1 MRVLVIGSGG
11 REHAMVRALGRSPSV
26 DFIACAPGS
35 DAIALEKNVECI
47 DIFAQTDI
55 KNYCLKEEINLVV
68 VGPEQPLVDGLA
80 DMLRAE
86 KINVFGPSS
95 HGAKLEASKD
105 FTKRLCT
112 DYGIPTAAYATFDN
126 HDEALAYVKKKGV
139 PIVIKADG
147 LAAGKGVTVA
157 TTLVE
162 AEKALVDCFDG
173 IFGDAGAK
181 VVIEEFMEGE
191 EFSFFALCDGATATY
206 FASAQDHK
214 RAFDNDKG
222 PNTGG
227 MGAFSPTPLVGKDME
242 DLVMKKIITPT
253 IEALH
258 KEYIPYHGVLFAG
271 IMLTSKGPKLIEYN
285 CRFGDPETQVM
296 LERFEG
302 DLALLLMS
310 CAQGRIDTNQIKFRD
325 DAAVCVVMAASGYP
339 GKYVK
344 GTQIKNLEKAGEVY
358 GVSIL
363 HAGTMLADGNWL
375 SRGGR
380 VLNVVATGPGLR
392 QTRYRAYEAVDL
404 IDWPDGFCRRDI
416 GARAQK
422 N

>member
-1 MRVLVIGSGG
+1 MKVLVIGSGG
-11 REHAMVRALGRSPSV
+11 REHAIVKALGRSKSV
-26 DFIACAPGS
+26 EYIACAPGS
-35 DAIALEKNVECI
+35 DGIGMEKGVECV
-47 DIFAQTDI
+47 DIFAHTDI
-55 KNYCLKEEINLVV
+55 KNYCLKNEIDLVV
-68 VGPEQPLVDGLA
+68 VGPEQPLVDGLS

-86 KINVFGPSS
+86 KINVFGPSAL
-95 HGAKLEASKD
+95 GAKLEASKD
-105 FTKRLCT
+105 FTKQLCH
-112 DYGIPTAAYATFDN
+112 DYGIPTAASATFDN
-126 HDEALAYVKKKGV
+126 HEEALKYVRKKGA
-139 PIVIKADG
+139 PIVVKADG

-157 TTLVE
+157 TTLAEE
-162 AEKALVDCFDG
+162 ALLDCFDG
-173 IFGDAGAK
+173 MFGEAGAK

-191 EFSFFALCDGATATY
+191 ELSFFALCDGMTATY

-227 MGAFSPTPLVGKDME
+227 MGAFSPTPLATREME
-242 DLVMKKIITPT
+242 ATIMRTIITPT

-271 IMLTSKGPKLIEYN
+271 IMLTAQGPKLIEYN

-296 LERFEG
+296 MERFEG
-302 DLALLLMS
+302 DLGVLLLS
-310 CAQGRIDTNQIKFRD
+310 CAQGKINADQIRFRE

-344 GTQIKNLEKAGEVY
+344 GTIIKNIDKAAEVY

-363 HAGTMLADGNWL
+363 HAGTMLTNGEWL
-375 SRGGR
+375 ARGGR

-404 IDWPDGFCRRDI
+404 IHWPDGFCRKDI

-422 N
+422 

>member
-11 REHAMVRALGRSPSV
+11 REHALVRALNRSPSV
-26 DFIACAPGS
+26 DFIACAEGS
-35 DAIALEKNVECI
+35 DAIAQEKNVVCV

-55 KNYCLKEEINLVV
+55 KNYCLKQTIDLVV

-86 KINVFGPSS
+86 KIAVFGPSS

-105 FTKRLCT
+105 FTKQLCT
-112 DYGIPTAAYATFDN
+112 DYGIPTAAYATFDH
-126 HDEALAYVKKKGV
+126 HDAALAYVKKKGV

-157 TTLVE
+157 TTLAQ
-162 AEKALVDCFDG
+162 AEKALLDCFDG
-173 IFGDAGAK
+173 MFGDAGAK

-191 EFSFFALCDGATATY
+191 EFSFFALCDGASATY

-227 MGAFSPTPLVGKDME
+227 MGAFSPTPLVDNAME
-242 DLVMKKIITPT
+242 EQVMRTIITPT
-253 IEALH
+253 LAALNS
-258 KEYIPYHGVLFAG
+258 EYISYHGVLFAG
-271 IMLTSKGPKLIEYN
+271 IMLTQKGPKLIEYN

-296 LERFEG
+296 LARFEG
-302 DLALLLMS
+302 DLGLLLMS
-310 CAQGRIDTNQIKFRD
+310 CANGKIDTTQLKFRD

-339 GKYVK
+339 GKYIK
-344 GTQIKNLEKAGEVY
+344 GSIIKNLDKASEVF

-363 HAGTMLADGNWL
+363 HAGTMLADGKWL
-375 SRGGR
+375 ARGGR

-392 QTRYRAYEAVDL
+392 QTRYRAYEAIDL
-404 IDWPDGFCRRDI
+404 IDWPDGFCRKDI

-422 N
+422 

>member
-11 REHAMVRALGRSPSV
+11 REHAFVKALGRSKV
-26 DFIACAPGS
+26 VEFIACAPGS
-35 DAIALEKNVECI
+35 DGIGREKGVECV
-47 DIFAQTDI
+47 DIFAHTDI
-55 KNYCLKEEINLVV
+55 KNYCLNNEINLVV
-68 VGPEQPLVDGLA
+68 VGPEQPLVDGLS

-86 KINVFGPSS
+86 KINVFGPSAA
-95 HGAKLEASKD
+95 GAKLEASKD
-105 FTKRLCT
+105 FTKRLCH
-112 DYGIPTAAYATFDN
+112 DYHIPTAAYATFDN
-126 HDEALAYVKKKGV
+126 HEEALKYVRKKGV

-157 TTLVE
+157 TTLLM
-162 AEKALVDCFDG
+162 AEKALLDCFDG
-173 IFGDAGAK
+173 VFGDAGAK
-181 VVIEEFMEGE
+181 VVVEEFMEGE
-191 EFSFFALCDGATATY
+191 ELSFFALCDGATATY
-206 FASAQDHK
+206 FTSAQDHK

-227 MGAFSPTPLVGKDME
+227 MGAFSPTPLMSAE
-242 DLVMKKIITPT
+242 LEATIMRTIITPT

-271 IMLTSKGPKLIEYN
+271 IMLTSQGPKLIEYN

-302 DLALLLMS
+302 DLGVLLMS
-310 CAQGRIDTNQIKFRD
+310 CAQGKIDADQIRFRD

-344 GTQIKNLEKAGEVY
+344 GTLIKNLDKAGEVY

-363 HAGTMLADGNWL
+363 HAGTMLAGDDWL
-375 SRGGR
+375 ARGGR

-404 IDWPDGFCRRDI
+404 IDWPDGFCRKDI
-416 GARAQK
+416 GGRAQK
-422 N
+422 

>member
-11 REHAMVRALGRSPSV
+11 REHALVRALNRSPSV
-26 DFIACAPGS
+26 TFVACAEGS
-35 DAIALEKNVECI
+35 DAIGQETNVTCI
-47 DIFAQTDI
+47 NIFAQTDI
-55 KNYCLKEEINLVV
+55 KNYCLKHTIDLVV

-86 KINVFGPSS
+86 KIDVFGPSS

-105 FTKRLCT
+105 FTKRLCA
-112 DYGIPTAAYATFDN
+112 DYGIPTAAYATFEH
-126 HDEALAYVKKKGV
+126 HDEALTYVQKKGV

-157 TTLVE
+157 TTMAQ
-162 AEKALVDCFDG
+162 AEKALMDCFDG
-173 IFGDAGAK
+173 MFGDAGAK
-181 VVIEEFMEGE
+181 VVIEEYMEGE

-227 MGAFSPTPLVGKDME
+227 MGAFSPTPLVDKDME
-242 DLVMKKIITPT
+242 EQVMRTIITPT
-253 IEALH
+253 IKALNR
-258 KEYIPYHGVLFAG
+258 EYIPYHGVLFAG
-271 IMLTSKGPKLIEYN
+271 IMLTAKGPKLIEYN

-302 DLALLLMS
+302 DLGLLLMS
-310 CAQGRIDTNQIKFRD
+310 CAKGQIDTKQLKFRD
-325 DAAVCVVMAASGYP
+325 DASVCVVMAANGYP
-339 GKYVK
+339 GKYVN
-344 GTQIKNLEKAGEVY
+344 GSIIKNLDKASDID

-363 HAGTMLADGNWL
+363 HAGTMLADGKWL
-375 SRGGR
+375 ARGGR

-392 QTRYRAYEAVDL
+392 QTRYRAYEAIDR
-404 IDWPDGFCRRDI
+404 IDWPDGFCRKDI

-422 N
+422 